1 METSI
6 ISKLWATHALGKTET
21 MKDDSR
27 TLRGLKRKQFLLAEG
42 EGKVAKLSNSLCPVD
57 PGFVRRGSSQVDP
70 GEDWPG
76 WRSHGE
82 PGLCTMLDD
91 TGMICYTEESSSRME
106 NHHQQIQ

>member
-57 PGFVRRGSSQVDP
+57 PG
-70 GEDWPG
+70 EDLSGGVQARLILERIGQAGDHMGNPALVQCWMTQ
-76 WRSHGE
+76 E
-82 PGLCTMLDD
+82 
-91 TGMICYTEESSSRME
+91 
-106 NHHQQIQ
+106 